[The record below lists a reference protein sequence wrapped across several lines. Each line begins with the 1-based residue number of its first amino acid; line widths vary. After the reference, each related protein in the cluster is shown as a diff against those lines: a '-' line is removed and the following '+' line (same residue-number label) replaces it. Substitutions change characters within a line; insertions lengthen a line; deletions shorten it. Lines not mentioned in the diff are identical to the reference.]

1 MKRTDPLAL
10 VLTCI
15 TLQAAASADLIT
27 WGPVQTIASSAE
39 VSTSGTSVAA
49 YNTWAN
55 TLTSP
60 TVNGIFFSAYAPPGW
75 NNGGWSLLAG
85 STTGDGEYDDLL
97 DSARATSESSITN
110 PTGWG
115 GIRLDSIA
123 TLAAGNVYEIQV
135 WYSDQRPG
143 SATNVL
149 PDRVMNLSSATGAA
163 ALATG
168 IVTNLTSLTQGAVSG
183 GLEAD
188 PNNMSGAGD
197 TAIGSYAIGTFTRTT
212 SEELWLLI
220 QGTHPVA
227 ANVLRPHINAF
238 QIRDVTNAGSGINY
252 CTANVNSSGQAS
264 VMSGMGSTTASN
276 NDVTLVASQ
285 MPNSVFGFFITS
297 QTQGFVQNPGGSA
310 GNLCVSGAVGRYV
323 GPGQVQ
329 NSGGA
334 GMIQLALDLTSTP
347 TPTGFVSITSGETWN
362 FQAWHRDSIGG
373 TPTSNFTD
381 GLSVA
386 FN

>member
-1 MKRTDPLAL
+1 
-10 VLTCI
+10 
-15 TLQAAASADLIT
+15 
-27 WGPVQTIASSAE
+27 
-39 VSTSGTSVAA
+39 
-49 YNTWAN
+49 
-55 TLTSP
+55 
-60 TVNGIFFSAYAPPGW
+60 
-75 NNGGWSLLAG
+75 
-85 STTGDGEYDDLL
+85 TTGDGEYDDLL

-347 TPTGFVSITSGETWN
+347 TPTGFVSIMSGETWN